1 MIKLNGFFAL
11 LLGLTLA
18 SCNAP
23 PLEQNR
29 SPQGEA
35 YAIQIYSAPWCKPC
49 KELLRDLNAFS
60 LADSQPS
67 PFQFT
72 LYVTT
77 GIKANKPPTP
87 EIAEEYRKEL
97 NLSFPA
103 VADRTKYLSTY
114 GEDSTMVPGLAV
126 LSTTGEKLRVFP
138 LGGFTADEVKL
149 YLNSLRH

>member
-1 MIKLNGFFAL
+1 MIKLSSFTL
-11 LLGLTLA
+11 LLILTLA

-23 PLEQNR
+23 PMEGRNPSSGDGYLV
-29 SPQGEA
+29 
-35 YAIQIYSAPWCKPC
+35 QIYSAPWCKPC
-49 KELLRDLNAFS
+49 KELLKDLNAFS
-60 LADSQPS
+60 AQESDPS
-67 PFQFT
+67 LFQFT

-77 GIKANKPPTP
+77 GLKANKPPTP
-87 EIAEEYRKEL
+87 EGAEEYKKEL
-97 NLSFPA
+97 HITFPA

-126 LSTTGEKLRVFP
+126 LSASGQPLRVFP